1 MQSPF
6 RKNPQRGSRL
16 REDRHAGWGDLAP
29 GAVTSALI
37 QGNQEAS
44 MVSRGPWRW
53 LRWVIGAVVVIIVLG
68 VAGPF
73 VYFHFIEGN
82 SPAPLSIRL
91 TPSASAPGISASG
104 TQSASPGSSQDAS
117 GSVAGTWAVGSGSR
131 VGYRVKET
139 LVGQSHT
146 AVGRSSSVTGSM
158 TIKGSTVKTARFT
171 VKMATIHTDSAQRD
185 AQFDGRIMDV
195 ATYPDGT
202 FALTKPI
209 SLAPLPAAGTIKTYS
224 ATGTLTLH
232 GKTVPVTFPLRA
244 ERTAGTIEV
253 QGSIPVLFSKW
264 GIPNPSFTGFVT
276 TQNHG
281 IMEFLLDFRPA

>member
-1 MQSPF
+1 
-6 RKNPQRGSRL
+6 
-16 REDRHAGWGDLAP
+16 
-29 GAVTSALI
+29 
-37 QGNQEAS
+37 
-44 MVSRGPWRW
+44 MVSSRGPWRW
-53 LRWVIGAVVVIIVLG
+53 LRWVIGAAAVIIVLA

-82 SPAPLSIRL
+82 SPAPLSL
-91 TPSASAPGISASG
+91 TPGASASGNGAPANGAPGNSAPG
-104 TQSASPGSSQDAS
+104 TQSASPASSQGVS
-117 GSVAGTWAVGSGSR
+117 GSVAGRWAVSSGSR
-131 VGYRVKET
+131 VGYRVKEI
-139 LVGQSHT
+139 LAGQSHT

-158 TIKGSTVKTARFT
+158 TIKGSTVKTASFT

-185 AQFDGRIMDV
+185 SQFDGRIMDV
-195 ATYPDGT
+195 AQFPDGT
-202 FALTKPI
+202 FALTRPI
-209 SLAPLPAAGTIKTYS
+209 PLAPLPPAGTIRTYR
-224 ATGTLTLH
+224 ATGQLTLH

>member
-1 MQSPF
+1 VVS
-6 RKNPQRGSRL
+6 
-16 REDRHAGWGDLAP
+16 
-29 GAVTSALI
+29 
-37 QGNQEAS
+37 
-44 MVSRGPWRW
+44 SRGPWRW
-53 LRWVIGAVVVIIVLG
+53 LRWVIGAVVVIVVLA

-82 SPAPLSIRL
+82 SPAPLSL
-91 TPSASAPGISASG
+91 KPSASAPG
-104 TQSASPGSSQDAS
+104 THSASPVSSQPVSSQPVS
-117 GSVAGTWAVGSGSR
+117 GSVAGSWTVGSGSR
-131 VGYRVKET
+131 VGYRVKEI
-139 LVGQSHT
+139 LGGQSHT

-158 TIKGSTVKTARFT
+158 TIKGSTVKTASFT

-195 ATYPDGT
+195 ARYPDGT
-202 FALTKPI
+202 FALTGPI

-224 ATGTLTLH
+224 ATGNLTLH
-232 GKTVPVTFPLRA
+232 GQTRPVTFPVRTEL
-244 ERTAGTIEV
+244 TAGGIEV